1 MEHRRPFEVAQG
13 TGWVSKLFNKII
25 LQFCNNCKIRSF
37 TDYLGKKLRGKSL
50 FARKRK
56 IESLIE
62 MILGDAVK
70 KSESF
75 VWIFKPCLNVYTL
88 ISLPHKSIKLCH
100 MIHLNVIF
108 HVVVWHYWF
117 VIMSTCPTIGGS
129 RSKRTW
135 TKIMC
140 ASVFHMFQ

>member
-37 TDYLGKKLRGKSL
+37 TDYLENSYEENHCLLVKRRLRVYV
-50 FARKRK
+50 
-56 IESLIE
+56 
-62 MILGDAVK
+62 ILGDAVK

-88 ISLPHKSIKLCH
+88 ISLPHKSIKLCQ

-117 VIMSTCPTIGGS
+117 VIMSTCPTIGGC

-135 TKIMC
+135 TKIMW
-140 ASVFHMFQ
+140 ASVLHMFQ